1 MGTQRFG
8 KGSVQTVLPMNNGT
22 AIKLTTARYFTP
34 NGRSIQAKG
43 IVPDIVVE
51 DATVST
57 AEQGMNLRE
66 ADLSNHLSNPTD
78 AEATTKDAQKPA
90 TVKKDD
96 KQSSDKSPMEA
107 GTKTDYQFMQA
118 INLLKGIDI
127 LAPSK
132 K

>member
-1 MGTQRFG
+1 MGTQNFG
-8 KGSVQTVLPMNNGT
+8 KGSVQTILPMNNGT

-51 DATVST
+51 DATVNT

-66 ADLSNHLSNPTD
+66 ADLSNHLSNPKE
-78 AEATTKDAQKPA
+78 AETSVKDAPKPP
-90 TVKKDD
+90 TIKKDD
-96 KQSSDKSPMEA
+96 RQATDKTPMEA

-118 INLLKGIDI
+118 VNLLKGIDI